1 MALQP
6 ESGTDEQPAR
16 SVRSRLTY
24 FVSTE
29 SQPRVR
35 RAADAVT
42 VVAGLLLLLWGVF
55 GIENRPAWEQAF
67 TDFLTSLP
75 SWADSMF
82 SLGYAFG
89 LLYGLG
95 ILVAVL
101 TGGRERRGAL
111 RDVAVAAVVA
121 TALGSVL
128 GLALTGF
135 WPYVFPEFGLESP
148 DPRFPV
154 LRVVFVTAILI
165 AASPHLSRPMRRLGW
180 ATIATLAIS
189 AIALQ
194 LGYPS
199 DTIGS
204 LGIGLVTAGAVLLV
218 VGSPRGYPDPTSVA
232 SALLALGLPVE
243 DIQINPEQSW
253 GVRSLTA
260 TTGNGSPVSIKAY
273 GRDATESQLAAKVW
287 RTMWYRENGRTLGFS
302 RLQAAEHEALVTLLA
317 NRAGARVSD
326 VLAVGEASSEIA
338 LLAVSNGGSPL
349 DDIDPAAI
357 GDDSLVG
364 VWRDLARLHAS
375 SISHGS
381 LTSRSIQLEGGSHTL
396 VDFSL
401 GSLAIGEVDRAHD
414 VVELL
419 FSLSLLIGAERAV
432 QTAAAGL
439 EKDTL
444 ASTLAYLQLPAIS
457 TRTRKQ
463 ADKPKQVIKE
473 LQAAVVAATGQE
485 LPEPAKLRR
494 VSGRNLVMTG
504 LLLLVAWALIPL
516 FTGVDYAAVWDVLQ
530 TANWVL
536 IVLALLVGQSM
547 FFPQA
552 TATMFAVPRPL
563 PFWPLV
569 VLNLAAK
576 FVSLAIPSAAGRVAM
591 NTAFLRK
598 FGLTVTVAVTQGAV
612 DTFSG
617 FLVQCAI
624 LIIGFA
630 SSDVTL
636 DIDPAD
642 ANWGLILLVVVL
654 LVVGTV
660 ITVLRVRKLRDRI
673 VPVVKQG
680 WGTLV
685 AVLRQ
690 PSRAFG
696 LLGSNLVY
704 WLILGMTLWLVL
716 QAIDVEIT
724 FGATLVVAV
733 ATDLLGGFVPIPG
746 GVGVAEAV
754 MTGFLTALGV
764 DESAAFAGTI
774 AYRTITFYLPAFE
787 GFFAMH
793 WLERNEYL

>member
-1 MALQP
+1 MTTVA
-6 ESGTDEQPAR
+6 
-16 SVRSRLTY
+16 SRLTY
-24 FVSTE
+24 FISTE

-42 VVAGLLLLLWGVF
+42 LIAGLLLLLWGVV
-55 GIENRPAWEQAF
+55 GIENQPAWEQAF
-67 TDFLTSLP
+67 TEFLTSLP

-82 SLGYAFG
+82 ALGYGFG

-111 RDVAVAAVVA
+111 RDVGVAVVGA
-121 TALGSVL
+121 SVLGSVM
-128 GLALTGF
+128 GFALTGF

-154 LRVVFVTAILI
+154 LRVVLVTAILV

-180 ATIATLAIS
+180 ATITFIAIS

-194 LGYPS
+194 LGHPS

-204 LGIGLVTAGAVLLV
+204 LGIGLLVAGAVLLV

-232 SALLALGLPVE
+232 TALGALGLVVHG
-243 DIQINPEQSW
+243 IQINPEQSW
-253 GVRSLTA
+253 GVRSFTA
-260 TTGNGSPVSIKAY
+260 TTSGGTPVAIKAY

-287 RTMWYRENGRTLGFS
+287 RTLWYREAGQTVGYS
-302 RLQAAEHEALVTLLA
+302 RLQAAEHEALVTLIA
-317 NRAGARVSD
+317 ARTGARVPD

-338 LLAVSNGGSPL
+338 LLAVATGGPAL
-349 DDIDPAAI
+349 DHMEPADITDEF
-357 GDDSLVG
+357 LLG
-364 VWRDLARLHAS
+364 VWYDVARLHAS

-381 LTSRSIQLEGGSHTL
+381 LTANAVRIEANGHTI

-401 GSLAIGEVDRAHD
+401 GSLSFGEVERAND

-419 FSLSLLIGAERAV
+419 FSLTLLIGAERAV
-432 QTAAAGL
+432 ATAAAGL
-439 EKDTL
+439 GKDTL
-444 ASTLAYLQLPAIS
+444 VSILPYLQLPAIS
-457 TRTRKQ
+457 SKSRQQ
-463 ADKPKQVIKE
+463 AEKPKQLMKQ
-473 LQAAVVAATGQE
+473 LQASVVAATGQE

-494 VSGRNLVMTG
+494 VSGRNLLMTG
-504 LLLLVAWALIPL
+504 LLLLVASALIPL
-516 FTGVDYAAVWDVLQ
+516 VTGVDYAAVWDVLQ

-536 IVLALLVGQSM
+536 IVLALIVGQSM

-569 VLNLAAK
+569 VLNLSAK

-598 FGLTVTVAVTQGAV
+598 FGVSVTVAITQGAV

-624 LIIGFA
+624 LIIGFV
-630 SSDVTL
+630 STDVEL
-636 DIDPAD
+636 EIDTVD
-642 ANWGLILLVVVL
+642 LNWTIILLVVAL
-654 LVVGTV
+654 IALGAV
-660 ITVLRVRKLRDRI
+660 IAVLRIRKLRDRI
-673 VPVVKQG
+673 LPVVQQG

-685 AVLRQ
+685 KVLRQ

-704 WLILGMTLWLVL
+704 WLILGATLWLVL
-716 QAIDVEIT
+716 QAIDVDVSI
-724 FGATLVVAV
+724 GAALVVAV

-764 DESAAFAGTI
+764 EQSAAFAATI
-774 AYRTITFYLPAFE
+774 TYRVITFYLPAFE

-793 WLERNEYL
+793 WLERNEYI

>member
-1 MALQP
+1 M
-6 ESGTDEQPAR
+6 
-16 SVRSRLTY
+16 
-24 FVSTE
+24 
-29 SQPRVR
+29 
-35 RAADAVT
+35 
-42 VVAGLLLLLWGVF
+42 LLLLWGVV
-55 GIENRPAWEQAF
+55 GIDRLPPWEQAL

-75 SWADSMF
+75 SWVGSLF

-95 ILVAVL
+95 ILIAVI

-111 RDVAVAAVVA
+111 RDVGVAAIVA
-121 TALGSVL
+121 TAFGSILGF
-128 GLALTGF
+128 ALTGS
-135 WPYVFPEFGLESP
+135 WPYVFPELGLDSP

-154 LRVVFVTAILI
+154 LRVVLVTAILV

-180 ATIATLAIS
+180 ITITTLAVS
-189 AIALQ
+189 AVALE
-194 LGYPS
+194 LGHPS
-199 DTIGS
+199 DTVGS
-204 LGIGLVTAGAVLLV
+204 LGIGLLVAGGVLLV
-218 VGSPRGYPDPTSVA
+218 VGSPRGYPDRSSVA
-232 SALLALGLPVE
+232 SALRALGLVVE

-253 GVRSLTA
+253 GVRSFTA
-260 TTGNGSPVSIKAY
+260 TTESGTPITIKAY

-287 RTMWYRENGRTLGFS
+287 RTLWYREDAQTLGYS
-302 RLQAAEHEALVTLLA
+302 RLQAAEHEALVTLFA
-317 NRAGARVSD
+317 GRAGARVPE

-338 LLAVSNGGSPL
+338 LLAVASGGSAL
-349 DDIDPAAI
+349 DDIDPADI
-357 GDDSLVG
+357 SDDLLLAVWSDLVQ
-364 VWRDLARLHAS
+364 LHAS

-381 LTSRSIQLEGGSHTL
+381 LTAKAIEVKADTHTL

-401 GSLAIGEVDRAHD
+401 GSLAIGEVERAHD

-439 EKDTL
+439 GVDTL
-444 ASTLAYLQLPAIS
+444 ASTLPYLQLPAIS
-457 TRTRKQ
+457 TKTRKQ
-463 ADKPKQVIKE
+463 AEEPKDVMKE
-473 LQAAVVAATGQE
+473 VQAAVVGATGQK
-485 LPEPAKLRR
+485 LPDPAKLRR
-494 VSGRNLVMTG
+494 VTPRNLVMSG
-504 LLLLVAWALIPL
+504 LLILMASALIPL
-516 FTGVDYAAVWDVLQ
+516 FTSVDYAAVWEVLE
-530 TANWVL
+530 TATWGL
-536 IVLALLVGQSM
+536 ILLALFVGQSM

-569 VLNLAAK
+569 TLNLAAK

-591 NTAFLRK
+591 NAAFLHK
-598 FGLTVTVAVTQGAV
+598 FGLTITMAVTQGAV

-617 FLVQCAI
+617 FLVQCVI
-624 LIIGFA
+624 LIAGFI

-636 DIDPAD
+636 DIDPVD
-642 ANWGLILLVVVL
+642 VNWAIILLIVVL

-660 ITVLRVRKLRDRI
+660 ITVLRVRRLRDRI
-673 VPVVKQG
+673 VPIVQQG

-685 AVLRQ
+685 TVLRQ

-704 WLILGMTLWLVL
+704 WLILGSTLWLVL
-716 QAIDVEIT
+716 QAIEVDLS
-724 FGATLVVAV
+724 FGSALVVAV

-764 DESAAFAGTI
+764 DQSAAFAATI
-774 AYRTITFYLPAFE
+774 VYRAITFYLPALE
-787 GFFAMH
+787 GFFAMR